1 MAGLPATPIIWHRL
15 AKLIGVAA
23 TSPAMTTAWRAW
35 SQATGLLRLP
45 TTWNQDQNLTAP
57 A

>member
-1 MAGLPATPIIWHRL
+1 MAGLPATPIIWHRR
-15 AKLIGVAA
+15 AKLIGVAG
-23 TSPAMTTAWRAW
+23 TSPAMTTGWCPW
-35 SQATGLLRLP
+35 SQATGLLLLP